1 MNADGF
7 QRAVFSK
14 LSGSVSILVALSTKW
29 GTTPIFADVPEV
41 DGDSSAY
48 FPFVTFGKDT
58 FVPWDTKSTHGGN
71 VTFQVDIWTRSAN
84 YTQAKA
90 IAGLVYDVLHDQE
103 LTITGSASILTRN
116 ESAAFSM
123 DPDGIT
129 RRGLMLFRA
138 QYDNA

>member
-14 LSGSVSILVALSTKW
+14 LSGSAALIAAISTAW
-29 GTTPIFADVPEV
+29 GVTPIFADVPEV
-41 DGDSSAY
+41 EGDDAAY

-58 FVPWDTKSTHGGN
+58 FTPWDTKSTHGGN

-84 YTQAKA
+84 YTQAKE
-90 IAGLVYDVLHDQE
+90 IAGLVNDVLHDQE

-116 ESAAFSM
+116 ESASFSM